1 MTYTIENIAAIVN
14 GRLQSTDT
22 HAAIEQLL
30 IDSRKLTYPASSLFF
45 ALDGP
50 RRNGHLFIEDLYR
63 RGVRNFVVH
72 RSSDPASIPG
82 SNIVTVDDTLAALQ
96 ALASHHRSQFD
107 FPIIGITG
115 SNGKTIVKEWLNQLL
130 NHKYNIVR
138 SPKSYNSQI
147 GVPLSIW
154 PMNEKHTLGIF
165 EAGISRPGEMEKLE
179 TIIKPGIGI
188 LTNIGEAHSE
198 GFSSP
203 LEKALEKLKLF
214 KDSKILIYPLDNTYV
229 EQLNIEGEHRSYLRK
244 DVELYSWSRLL
255 PAWLR
260 ITDIEKKGDQT
271 ILYALN
277 NSKELKLLIPFT
289 DDASIENA
297 ITCWC
302 TLLVLGFDQNW
313 IQEQVKELR
322 PLNMRLELK
331 KGINHCSLINDSYS
345 ADLGSL
351 TIALNFLEQQAGSTK
366 KTVILSD
373 FQQTG
378 MDRKVLY
385 NTILQGLI
393 QHNVSRLIAIGNQ
406 VSEEFVSIIRDSG
419 NKLQIELYPSTED
432 FISNFRS
439 SHFKEETILIKGA
452 RVFAFERIVQ
462 LMEQKVH
469 QTLLEID
476 LNALVSNL
484 GVYQEML
491 KPSTKIM
498 AMVKAFSYGS
508 GSYEIANVLQYHKVD
523 YLTVAY
529 ADEGIEL
536 RKAGIALPIMVMN
549 PEESG
554 FDGLL
559 QYTLEPELFS
569 PEMMHA
575 FAAFLDREGI
585 QQFPVHIELETGM
598 NRLGF
603 SSKDLPALLK
613 RLKGNLFKVQSVFTH
628 LVASEDP
635 KQDDFTKQQAA
646 LFIEM
651 SDRIKNALNYPF

>member
-1 MTYTIENIAAIVN
+1 
-14 GRLQSTDT
+14 
-22 HAAIEQLL
+22 
-30 IDSRKLTYPASSLFF
+30 
-45 ALDGP
+45 
-50 RRNGHLFIEDLYR
+50 
-63 RGVRNFVVH
+63 
-72 RSSDPASIPG
+72 
-82 SNIVTVDDTLAALQ
+82 
-96 ALASHHRSQFD
+96 
-107 FPIIGITG
+107 
-115 SNGKTIVKEWLNQLL
+115 
-130 NHKYNIVR
+130 
-138 SPKSYNSQI
+138 
-147 GVPLSIW
+147 
-154 PMNEKHTLGIF
+154 
-165 EAGISRPGEMEKLE
+165 MEKLDS
-179 TIIKPGIGI
+179 IIKPGIGI
-188 LTNIGEAHSE
+188 LTNIGEAHSD

-214 KDSKILIYPLDNTYV
+214 KNSKIVIYSLDNSYA
-229 EQLNIEGEHRSYLRK
+229 EQLNIEGEHRSCLRK

-255 PAWLR
+255 PAWLKV
-260 ITDIEKKGDQT
+260 TDIEKKDT
-271 ILYALN
+271 HTVLYALN
-277 NSKELKLLIPFT
+277 NSKELKLDIPFT

-302 TLLVLGFDQNW
+302 TLLVLGFDQRS

-378 MDRKVLY
+378 MEGKELY
-385 NTILQGLI
+385 KTILQGLI
-393 QHNVSRLIAIGNQ
+393 QHKVSRVIAIGQQ
-406 VSEEFVSIIRDSG
+406 VSKEFVSIISDSA
-419 NKLQIELYPSTED
+419 NKLQIELYQSTDD
-432 FISNFRS
+432 FINNFRS

-452 RVFAFERIVQ
+452 RVFEFERIVQ

-469 QTLLEID
+469 QTVLEID

-484 GVYQEML
+484 KVYQALL
-491 KPSTKIM
+491 KPTTKIM

-554 FDGLL
+554 FEGLI
-559 QYTLEPELFS
+559 QYNLEPELFS
-569 PEMMHA
+569 PEITEA
-575 FAAFLDREGI
+575 FAVFLDREGI

-603 SSKDLPALLK
+603 SSKDLSALIG
-613 RLKGNLFKVQSVFTH
+613 RLNGNSFKVQSVFTH

-635 KQDDFTKQQAA
+635 KHDDFTKQQAS
-646 LFIEM
+646 LFIQM
-651 SDRIKNALNYPF
+651 SDQIKIALNYPFLRHIANTAAIKRHPSLQMDMVRLGIGLYGIDSSGENPSSLSEVSTLRSTIAQIKKVKTDESVSYGRKSVVKRDSLVATIRIGYADGYPRRLGNGAGKMLVKGKLAPILGTVCMDMTMIDITDIPGVAEGDDVILFGKKLSVNQVAEWAETIPYEILTGISQRVKRIYFEE